1 MSLES
6 LFEHIIFT
14 EHQAEESRRVLR
26 EGQGPWPVGPFGA
39 GCEEQRREG
48 RSRRGVCSL
57 EGTAVEESHANCL
70 RDGDLRLK
78 VHVS

>member
-14 EHQAEESRRVLR
+14 EHQAEESRRALR
-26 EGQGPWPVGPFGA
+26 EGQGPCPMGPSGA
-39 GCEEQRREG
+39 GCQEQRKER

-57 EGTAVEESHANCL
+57 EGTKLKSHMPTA
-70 RDGDLRLK
+70 
-78 VHVS
+78 SEMET